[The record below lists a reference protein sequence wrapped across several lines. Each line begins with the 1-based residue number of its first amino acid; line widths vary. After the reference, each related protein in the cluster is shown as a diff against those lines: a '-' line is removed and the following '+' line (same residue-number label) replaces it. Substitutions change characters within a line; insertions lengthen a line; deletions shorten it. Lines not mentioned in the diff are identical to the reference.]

1 MKKITIFLIL
11 NICFSTVFA
20 SNKVDKTFEL
30 SKNPP
35 IYINE
40 PLHVGQKI

>member
-11 NICFSTVFA
+11 NICVSTVFA
-20 SNKVDKTFEL
+20 SSKVDKTFEL

-40 PLHVGQKI
+40 QLHESEWI

>member
-11 NICFSTVFA
+11 NICFSTVFP

-30 SKNPP
+30 SKKPP

-40 PLHVGQKI
+40 PLHESEWI